1 MATSTN
7 HVSPLTFQL
16 KTSWSEAKEEE
27 KEVCIDKAIEAC
39 NLVCGII
46 ATKAGPEL
54 FKSCCSMAKEDSYG
68 DLEPLMQAY
77 SKAPTRNVK
86 TQILSLYAYR
96 YPVRTLQ
103 RIHEPYER
111 LSDWQIRHARAH
123 AKERGPGLLVEKTL
137 FHRVRLPRVKL
148 DHFIDFVNQPYFY
161 QDVAFG
167 TRKLTLSDGEKIE
180 MLNIICKVTRST
192 MINQYLQFCAEQ
204 NFEPLS
210 RATLFRILEV
220 REASQQKSLS
230 GLDNTAAD
238 GSTGFERLLGVV
250 DELDQIGLDKHE
262 ADGLRKSLVNGKKY
276 FKTEYQSHCQDNESK
291 CADHCRKFGLSDP
304 IDPDFQEQCTHQ
316 HELRCPQC
324 DDITSCLQKMQ
335 KIIKTG
341 ENLNF
346 YSKDHKDDLLYDIE
360 KALDAVNK
368 WKAHIMRT
376 VNQEMAKQDI
386 IENLDSNTCLLILD
400 WAMKFL
406 QLRFREKQND
416 WYGKRG
422 ISWHISSVITRS
434 QSDTIEVTSY
444 AHLFDQCTQDW
455 FAVTSIIEDL
465 ITQLKAKNQMLNTVF
480 IRSDEAGCYHN
491 NYLIAALK
499 DISKRVGVTIEG
511 YYYSEPQAG
520 KDICDRILCPM
531 KHDIRTYSNEGH
543 DVLTAVHMRDAL
555 LEHPVKGTTAA
566 VTMVDESKKTLS
578 IKTIQDFISYHS
590 FSYEHSGVRVW
601 KSYGIGQGKSIPYD
615 TIYVDHQGP
624 TGLITAES
632 QEFYDPP
639 AKRKINSNGETRVP
653 TENKPTQLFECSVV
667 GCEEAFETFAQ
678 LQLHLDVSKHNIKGM
693 SQYDEIKRDWAFKFA
708 SVDANNAKSRC
719 YSCDPKEKQGYQN
732 SCASSKLQKGW
743 ALSKPRTSAR
753 FSQKVKDY
761 LTTRF
766 NLGERTGSNIAF

>member
-1 MATSTN
+1 MQHYQHYVSFLHHFIHRLAKPIEAINLEAMTTSPSVTRVTQQSKTDAKSADWTLGCCSGNDLDNQSSEDDEESVKSSMSAIPVFNDAMEKLGQIATSTN
-7 HVSPLTFQL
+7 HFTPLTFQL

-27 KEVCIDKAIEAC
+27 KEVCIDKATEAC
-39 NLVCGII
+39 NLVCEII
-46 ATKAGPEL
+46 APKAGPEL
-54 FKSCCSMAKEDSYG
+54 FESCCSMPKEDTYR
-68 DLEPLMQAY
+68 DLVPLMQI
-77 SKAPTRNVK
+77 P
-86 TQILSLYAYR
+86 
-96 YPVRTLQ
+96 
-103 RIHEPYER
+103 
-111 LSDWQIRHARAH
+111 HARAH
-123 AKERGPGLLVEKTL
+123 AKERGPGLLVEKT
-137 FHRVRLPRVKL
+137 FHRVRLATVKL

-180 MLNIICKVTRST
+180 MPNIIRKVTRST
-192 MINQYLQFCAEQ
+192 MINQYLHFCAEE

-238 GSTGFERLLGVV
+238 GSAGFERLLGVV

-262 ADGLRKSLVNGKKY
+262 ADGLRKSLVDGKKY

-316 HELRCPQC
+316 HELHCPQC

-335 KIIKTG
+335 KIVKTDK
-341 ENLNF
+341 NLNF

-360 KALDAVNK
+360 KASDAVNK

-406 QLRFREKQND
+406 QLRFCEKQND

-422 ISWHISSVITRS
+422 ISWHITSVITRS

-444 AHLFDQCTQDW
+444 AHLFYQCTQDW
-455 FAVTSIIEDL
+455 FAVTSIIEDVL
-465 ITQLKAKNQMLNTVF
+465 IQLKVKNQMLNTVF
-480 IRSDEAGCYHN
+480 LRSDEAGCYHN

-499 DISKRVGVTIEG
+499 DISRRVGVTIQG
-511 YYYSEPQAG
+511 YYYSEPQAR

-531 KHDIRTYSNEGH
+531 KHAIRTYSNEGH
-543 DVLTAVHMRDAL
+543 DLLAAVHMRDGL

-566 VTMVDESKKTLS
+566 VTTVDESKKTLS

-590 FSYEHSGVRVW
+590 FNYEHSGVRVW

-624 TGLITAES
+624 TGLITTEL
-632 QEFYDPP
+632 QEFYDPS
-639 AKRKINSNGETRVP
+639 AKRKINRNEEARVP
-653 TENKPTQLFECSVV
+653 IKNKPTQPFECSVV

-678 LQLHLDVSKHNIKGM
+678 LQLHLDVSKHNIK
-693 SQYDEIKRDWAFKFA
+693 K
-708 SVDANNAKSRC
+708 
-719 YSCDPKEKQGYQN
+719 
-732 SCASSKLQKGW
+732 
-743 ALSKPRTSAR
+743 
-753 FSQKVKDY
+753 
-761 LTTRF
+761 
-766 NLGERTGSNIAF
+766 